1 MAFGSRSPI
10 EEFFDDFLENFQGIP
25 PFMTVGYLYFVS
37 QSYALYFLLLLFRSY
52 YALGNLFGIYD
63 LVSNE
68 RFVLLIVSAKILSGI
83 PPLE

>member
-10 EEFFDDFLENFQGIP
+10 EEVFDDFLEKFQGIP

-37 QSYALYFLLLLFRSY
+37 QGYALYFLLLLFGSY
-52 YALGNLFGIYD
+52 YALGHLFGIYD